1 MELQAVPPV
10 TSYFRKEEQFNEAVI
25 LRTSYFRKEEQFPK
39 RLTQVEKI
47 SFFCFPHLFYNNYII
62 NSKFCQDFF
71 FLKFMSSAVCR
82 GRNLTVN
89 SSPKLAG

>member
-47 SFFCFPHLFYNNYII
+47 SFFYLSLIFYNNYII
-62 NSKFCQDFF
+62 NFKFCQDFF
-71 FLKFMSSAVCR
+71 FLKFMSSA
-82 GRNLTVN
+82 
-89 SSPKLAG
+89 AAI